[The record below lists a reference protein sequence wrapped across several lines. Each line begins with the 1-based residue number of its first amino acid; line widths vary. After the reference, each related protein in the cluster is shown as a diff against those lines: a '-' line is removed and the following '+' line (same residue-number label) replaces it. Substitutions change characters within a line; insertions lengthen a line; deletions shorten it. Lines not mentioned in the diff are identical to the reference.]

1 MATLGMRQQL
11 KYQYGY
17 SGNLPPRSLEHLG
30 KIILDG
36 FFKLEQLRGLS
47 GILSD
52 KDGLTER
59 IWATILSP
67 EADRLRSALK
77 KDEKVARSQ
86 IRPIKAAIA
95 SSSSFSS
102 SSSATLAP
110 SPSHDEELQ
119 RQHEDELEVEEEGE
133 MVMLDSRT
141 QVEKVADDNSDA
153 SSVDSSDDSSDD
165 NSDDSS
171 DIDDSTNNDN
181 DNTTDNNGGGG
192 DDDDSDIIVLEPLDS
207 LLL

>member
-77 KDEKVARSQ
+77 RDDKKGATSQ
-86 IRPIKAAIA
+86 IRPTKAATA
-95 SSSSFSS
+95 SSSSPSS

-110 SPSHDEELQ
+110 SSSHDEELQ
-119 RQHEDELEVEEEGE
+119 RQHEGELEVEEEGE
-133 MVMLDSRT
+133 MVILDSRT
-141 QVEKVADDNSDA
+141 QVEKVADDKSDTS
-153 SSVDSSDDSSDD
+153 SSVDSSDDSSVDS
-165 NSDDSS
+165 SDDSS

-181 DNTTDNNGGGG
+181 DNTTDNNGGG
-192 DDDDSDIIVLEPLDS
+192 DDDSDIIVLEPLDS